1 MLGYAKELE
10 SRYRESYIA
19 VLLTSIIDWTVGD
32 ELGMWMEIKIL
43 EKSFSNG
50 RNGRNYLQFNTVRKL
65 RVLELDI

>member
-1 MLGYAKELE
+1 MLGYAKELA

-43 EKSFSNG
+43 EKSFSSNSS
-50 RNGRNYLQFNTVRKL
+50 
-65 RVLELDI
+65 IISI